1 MKPETLKPENVKSP
15 AGLGHRLELDEAGC
29 LFDRGTRDFLP
40 AMKNKAAIEALAALQ
55 SAARAIH
62 LAMERWA
69 EEHGLSQGRLQVLF
83 MLRKAGENGLPLG
96 RLAEMQRVSPRNV
109 TGLIDGLERDG
120 LVERV
125 PDPND
130 RRSIQARLTVSGRE
144 RIEAIWKP
152 ALDQQVP
159 FVDGFTDAELT
170 QLRHLAL
177 RVLQNYSTLGGKSE

>member
-1 MKPETLKPENVKSP
+1 MNSETLKPENLKP
-15 AGLGHRLELDEAGC
+15 FGGMTHRLEVDEAGC

-40 AMKNKAAIEALAALQ
+40 AMKNKPAIEALAALQ
-55 SAARAIH
+55 AAARTIH

-69 EEHGLSQGRLQVLF
+69 DDHGLSQGRLQVLF
-83 MLRKAGENGLPLG
+83 MLRKAGEHGIPLG
-96 RLAEMQRVSPRNV
+96 RLAEMLRVSPRNV

-120 LVERV
+120 LVERI

-130 RRSIQARLTVSGRE
+130 RRSVHARLTASGRE

-152 ALDQQVP
+152 ALEQQIP
-159 FVDGFTDAELT
+159 FVEGFTDAELN

-177 RVLQNYSTLGGKSE
+177 KVLKNYSKLGGKPE

>member
-1 MKPETLKPENVKSP
+1 MNSETLKPENLKP
-15 AGLGHRLELDEAGC
+15 FGGIAHRLELDEAGC

-40 AMKNKAAIEALAALQ
+40 AMKNKPAIEALAALQ
-55 SAARAIH
+55 AAARTIH

-69 EEHGLSQGRLQVLF
+69 DDHGLSQGRLQVLF
-83 MLRKAGENGLPLG
+83 MLRKAGEHGIPLG
-96 RLAEMQRVSPRNV
+96 RLAEMMRVSPRNV

-120 LVERV
+120 LVERT

-130 RRSIQARLTVSGRE
+130 RRSVHARLTASGRE

-152 ALDQQVP
+152 ALEQQIP
-159 FVDGFTDAELT
+159 FVEGFTDAELN

-177 RVLQNYSTLGGKSE
+177 KVLKNYSKLGGKPE